1 MTIPA
6 GSSSSP
12 ESLAYAEQSEP
23 NAEKSDIT
31 VNGTASDVGL
41 DNIFGANNLSLN
53 SLPGIAKIDQ
63 IINLAN
69 KKK

>member
-1 MTIPA
+1 MYVPA

-31 VNGTASDVGL
+31 VDGTASDLGL
-41 DNIFGANNLSLN
+41 DNIFGADNLSLI
-53 SLPGIAKIDQ
+53 SLPGIAD
-63 IINLAN
+63 
-69 KKK
+69 